1 MSDFNT
7 CTRPILGPQLPFPL
21 YESCFDAS
29 VLLKGANKYKK
40 QRGGGEGKVKGHI
53 FVMKKLVGM
62 GVGRALNQVF
72 TLVF

>member
-7 CTRPILGPQLPFPL
+7 YIRPRLTTAISL

-62 GVGRALNQVF
+62 GVSRALNQVF